1 MRVMP
6 IEYLTVAII
15 LFLLSILGIVI
26 NRSHLIL
33 MIMCIELML
42 LATSLLFLICS
53 ITLANLT
60 GEIFTI
66 SILAIAASESA
77 IGLAIMVAFYRIR
90 GSIAI
95 KTISLLKG

>member
-1 MRVMP
+1 MP

-66 SILAIAASESA
+66 SILTVAASESA

>member
-1 MRVMP
+1 VRIMP

-66 SILAIAASESA
+66 SILTVAASESA

>member
-1 MRVMP
+1 MP

-66 SILAIAASESA
+66 SILTIAASESA